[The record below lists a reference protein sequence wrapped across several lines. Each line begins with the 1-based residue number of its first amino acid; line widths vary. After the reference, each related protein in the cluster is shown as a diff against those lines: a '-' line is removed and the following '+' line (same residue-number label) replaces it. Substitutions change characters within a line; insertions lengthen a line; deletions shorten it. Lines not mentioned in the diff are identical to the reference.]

1 MNHCCIACNPTGV
14 LPQGMPFESNFEP
27 YKIKIISLVNY
38 HGCYVTIQAR
48 YNVPVSTYTY
58 IIIDILKLFV
68 ITLITLKWRRGLT
81 VHRTTGQ

>member
-1 MNHCCIACNPTGV
+1 
-14 LPQGMPFESNFEP
+14 MPFESNFEP

-48 YNVPVSTYTY
+48 YNVPVPTY
-58 IIIDILKLFV
+58 IIIDRYIK
-68 ITLITLKWRRGLT
+68 IICNNTDNPEMASGPT